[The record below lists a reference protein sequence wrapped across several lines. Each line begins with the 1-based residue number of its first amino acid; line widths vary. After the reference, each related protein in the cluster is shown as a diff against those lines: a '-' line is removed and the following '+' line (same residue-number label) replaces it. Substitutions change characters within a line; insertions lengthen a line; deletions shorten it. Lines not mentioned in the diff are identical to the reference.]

1 MYRNCC
7 SVDLCAVRNALGHIC
22 LNICTHRVL
31 SRLPE
36 GFLPTLVI
44 CSLPFKNSHKA
55 ASCDRANAATCLKRL
70 ALKPTCLALRRI
82 YPQGY
87 PGAKMAASHEQH
99 THMAALKA
107 NMAKIP
113 GCATSLLQETW
124 NGQILVATS
133 QRVALEPK
141 RLTTT
146 KLQAGHLFQISTSQM
161 ARCLWIKNYLVMT
174 ACLNDFTP
182 WAT

>member
-1 MYRNCC
+1 METVAVWICVPSEMLWDIFAWTYVHTESCPGFQKAFYPHWS
-7 SVDLCAVRNALGHIC
+7 SVACHLKF
-22 LNICTHRVL
+22 
-31 SRLPE
+31 PQ
-36 GFLPTLVI
+36 
-44 CSLPFKNSHKA
+44 A

-70 ALKPTCLALRRI
+70 ALKPTWPALRRI

-146 KLQAGHLFQISTSQM
+146 RLQAGHLFQNSTSQM

-182 WAT
+182 WVT